1 MPFPGT
7 VWATGTWDENAWAAN
22 TWQGAVARLFWVE
35 VGDDT
40 AETWTALGSPS
51 GSWTKVSDGST
62 ETWTEL
68 ADPYDG

>member
-7 VWATGTWDENAWAAN
+7 VWATGTWDEDAWAAN

-40 AETWTALGSPS
+40 AETWTE
-51 GSWTKVSDGST
+51 VSDGSA